1 MRSTRRP
8 LTRQSTVFLWFDV
21 GSVAVVTLVFDSP
34 SMDAQLV
41 ALGAVLL
48 VTEALIGGPWLFHT
62 PILGVLG
69 LAIVMLVAR
78 DRRLVQRR
86 CLGVPIGV
94 LSHQVLDGTWADTR
108 VFWWPATGFDVLGGS
123 RVPEFGRGTGGLL
136 PEASGLLLGAW
147 VWRRHRLADPDRRL
161 PLLRA
166 GRLDTAETS

>member
-8 LTRQSTVFLWFDV
+8 LTRQSTVFLWFVV
-21 GSVAVVTLVFDSP
+21 GSVVVVTLVFDSP
-34 SMDAQLV
+34 SMDVRLV
-41 ALGAVLL
+41 ALGAVLP
-48 VTEALIGGPWLFHT
+48 VAEALVGGPWFLHT

-78 DRRLVQRR
+78 DRRL
-86 CLGVPIGV
+86 
-94 LSHQVLDGTWADTR
+94 VLDGTWADTR

-147 VWRRHRLADPDRRL
+147 VWRRCRLADPDRRSS
-161 PLLRA
+161 LLRA
-166 GRLDTAETS
+166 GRLEASETS

>member
-1 MRSTRRP
+1 M
-8 LTRQSTVFLWFDV
+8 FLWFVV

-34 SMDAQLV
+34 SKGAELM
-41 ALGAVLL
+41 ALGAVLP
-48 VTEALIGGPWLFHT
+48 VTEALIGGPWLLHT

-78 DRRLVQRR
+78 DRRL
-86 CLGVPIGV
+86 
-94 LSHQVLDGTWADTR
+94 VLDGTWADTR

-147 VWRRHRLADPDRRL
+147 VWRRCRLADPDRRSS
-161 PLLRA
+161 LLRA
-166 GRLDTAETS
+166 GRLNAAETS

>member
-1 MRSTRRP
+1 M
-8 LTRQSTVFLWFDV
+8 FLWLVV

-34 SMDAQLV
+34 SKDAELV
-41 ALGAVLL
+41 ALGAVLP
-48 VTEALIGGPWLFHT
+48 VTEALIGGPWLLHT

-78 DRRLVQRR
+78 DRL
-86 CLGVPIGV
+86 L
-94 LSHQVLDGTWADTR
+94 VLDGTWADTR

-147 VWRRHRLADPDRRL
+147 VWRRRRLADPDRRSS
-161 PLLRA
+161 LLRA
-166 GRLDTAETS
+166 GRLNAAETS